1 MSSPSPSS
9 LDSVGTSPLGSFS
22 DPNDHPLLARDLGL
36 GPLVGYGDSGV
47 FNGINSSNF
56 SLNSSSLLHN
66 SALSLYLNGL
76 GTGTNLDSGST
87 LKDNLSMGSSGT
99 SSRPPSGGLPG
110 CNSSTSS
117 SGVSSPGLAT
127 KCAVCG
133 VGDSFS
139 VLPKVLPCLHALCQ
153 MCWDKQQMNDGS
165 GNGGIQSNE
174 GSGCPVCKAD
184 CLMSPPSHQQQQQ
197 QQQQTQN
204 QTQGSSTTT
213 SSSTLFK
220 DFTSTLHMSLDT
232 PSTPLSDNNGWNS
245 ATCTACKAKDPVLAV
260 AKCFDCASLLCTSC
274 VLAHQF
280 MHCFEGHRLMTLAEL
295 ANPSSSSFT
304 NNKAISRPCVR
315 HRGESVSLYCHTC
328 SAPAC
333 TQCLLMEH
341 SGPAHDIEALNE
353 AAPRLAHQLNRTLN
367 DARAK
372 AAELKTV
379 VQSAESAVNKMSNQ
393 LSKAQT
399 DVAETYHFYRA
410 ALDERR
416 EELLRELESVYNNK
430 QSTLNDLGQK
440 TQEAVERILKT
451 CSFVE
456 RLVKQ
461 SSPVEA
467 LLFKKEL
474 DAKFAALFAFCPPDL
489 NTQSGLDVEFMSNYK
504 AIQIGVR
511 NTYGYIRSS
520 NEGGSTPGSFNAAA
534 VAAASKQQQHQHLQ
548 QQPPIARPTS
558 MLLSGNYSVNGVN
571 LTLNNGRLSP
581 GGNLVTTPQT
591 SDSHYMAKRF
601 PNSTSSSSSTGNSFG
616 LGLNDFGLGTP
627 SLSGHPPTYEKW
639 STNAGGGFDSFQ
651 MGPPSISSGLRSSTG
666 LEGSTLTSM
675 SGDPSLFELSKLM
688 SSTSLYPPRSQIKR
702 QKMIY
707 HCKFG
712 EFGVMEGQFTEP
724 SGVAVNAQNDI
735 IVADTNNHRIQIFDK
750 EGRFKFQFG
759 ECGKRDG
766 QLLYPNRVSV
776 VKTSGDIIV
785 TERSPTHQIQIYNQY
800 GQFARKFGANVLQ
813 HPRGVTVDS
822 KGRIIV
828 VECKV
833 MRVIIFDQMGNVL
846 HKFGCSKH
854 LEFPNGVVVN
864 DKQEIFISDNRA
876 HCVKVFSY
884 EGVFLRQIGGEGL
897 TNYPIGVGINSAGE
911 ILIADNHNNFNL
923 TIFTQDGQLISALE
937 SKVKHAQ
944 CFDVALLDDGSVVL
958 ASKDYRLYVYRYVQ
972 IPALAI

>member
-1 MSSPSPSS
+1 
-9 LDSVGTSPLGSFS
+9 
-22 DPNDHPLLARDLGL
+22 
-36 GPLVGYGDSGV
+36 
-47 FNGINSSNF
+47 
-56 SLNSSSLLHN
+56 
-66 SALSLYLNGL
+66 
-76 GTGTNLDSGST
+76 
-87 LKDNLSMGSSGT
+87 
-99 SSRPPSGGLPG
+99 
-110 CNSSTSS
+110 
-117 SGVSSPGLAT
+117 
-127 KCAVCG
+127 
-133 VGDSFS
+133 
-139 VLPKVLPCLHALCQ
+139 
-153 MCWDKQQMNDGS
+153 
-165 GNGGIQSNE
+165 
-174 GSGCPVCKAD
+174 
-184 CLMSPPSHQQQQQ
+184 
-197 QQQQTQN
+197 
-204 QTQGSSTTT
+204 
-213 SSSTLFK
+213 
-220 DFTSTLHMSLDT
+220 
-232 PSTPLSDNNGWNS
+232 
-245 ATCTACKAKDPVLAV
+245 
-260 AKCFDCASLLCTSC
+260 
-274 VLAHQF
+274 
-280 MHCFEGHRLMTLAEL
+280 
-295 ANPSSSSFT
+295 
-304 NNKAISRPCVR
+304 
-315 HRGESVSLYCHTC
+315 
-328 SAPAC
+328 
-333 TQCLLMEH
+333 MEH

-399 DVAETYHFYRA
+399 DVTETYHFYRA

-416 EELLRELESVYNNK
+416 EELLRELESVYNSK
-430 QSTLNDLGQK
+430 QSTLNDLGLK

-489 NTQSGLDVEFMSNYK
+489 NTQGTLDVEFMSNYK

-520 NEGGSTPGSFNAAA
+520 NENGTPGSSFNAAA
-534 VAAASKQQQHQHLQ
+534 VAAAVASKQQLQQ

-558 MLLSGNYSVNGVN
+558 MLLGNNYSVNGVN

-581 GGNLVTTPQT
+581 SGSLANSQQ
-591 SDSHYMAKRF
+591 SNESHFMAKRF
-601 PNSTSSSSSTGNSFG
+601 PNSSSSVTSGNSFG
-616 LGLNDFGLGTP
+616 LGLNDFGLGTT
-627 SLSGHPPTYEKW
+627 SGLSGHTPTYEKW
-639 STNAGGGFDSFQ
+639 STNVGGGGFDSFQ
-651 MGPPSISSGLRSSTG
+651 MPPSGVMRSSSGLDCPSLS
-666 LEGSTLTSM
+666 SM
-675 SGDPSLFELSKLM
+675 SNDPTLFELSKLM
-688 SSTSLYPPRSQIKR
+688 STTSLYPPRSQIKR

-876 HCVKVFSY
+876 HCVKVKLLLSSSFF
-884 EGVFLRQIGGEGL
+884 GV
-897 TNYPIGVGINSAGE
+897 
-911 ILIADNHNNFNL
+911 
-923 TIFTQDGQLISALE
+923 
-937 SKVKHAQ
+937 
-944 CFDVALLDDGSVVL
+944 
-958 ASKDYRLYVYRYVQ
+958 
-972 IPALAI
+972 

>member
-1 MSSPSPSS
+1 MSSPSQQQQ
-9 LDSVGTSPLGSFS
+9 G
-22 DPNDHPLLARDLGL
+22 
-36 GPLVGYGDSGV
+36 
-47 FNGINSSNF
+47 
-56 SLNSSSLLHN
+56 SSSS
-66 SALSLYLNGL
+66 SALS
-76 GTGTNLDSGST
+76 
-87 LKDNLSMGSSGT
+87 
-99 SSRPPSGGLPG
+99 
-110 CNSSTSS
+110 SS
-117 SGVSSPGLAT
+117 S
-127 KCAVCG
+127 
-133 VGDSFS
+133 
-139 VLPKVLPCLHALCQ
+139 
-153 MCWDKQQMNDGS
+153 
-165 GNGGIQSNE
+165 
-174 GSGCPVCKAD
+174 
-184 CLMSPPSHQQQQQ
+184 
-197 QQQQTQN
+197 
-204 QTQGSSTTT
+204 T

-220 DFTSTLHMSLDT
+220 DFPSSLHMM
-232 PSTPLSDNNGWNS
+232 DNSANLGDINSWNS

-295 ANPSSSSFT
+295 ANPSSNYS
-304 NNKAISRPCVR
+304 NKSISRPCVR

-399 DVAETYHFYRA
+399 DVTETYHFYRA

-416 EELLRELESVYNNK
+416 EELLRELESVYNSK
-430 QSTLNDLGQK
+430 QSTLNDLGLK

-489 NTQSGLDVEFMSNYK
+489 NTQGTLDVEFMSNYK

-520 NEGGSTPGSFNAAA
+520 NENGTPGSSFNAAA
-534 VAAASKQQQHQHLQ
+534 VAAAVASKQQLQQ

-558 MLLSGNYSVNGVN
+558 MLLGNNYSVNGVN

-581 GGNLVTTPQT
+581 SGSLVSNSQQ
-591 SDSHYMAKRF
+591 SNESHFMAKRF
-601 PNSTSSSSSTGNSFG
+601 PNSSSSVTSGNSFG
-616 LGLNDFGLGTP
+616 LGLNDFGLGST
-627 SLSGHPPTYEKW
+627 SGLSGHTPTYEKW
-639 STNAGGGFDSFQ
+639 STNVGGGGFDSFQ
-651 MGPPSISSGLRSSTG
+651 MPPSGVMRSSSGLDCPSLS
-666 LEGSTLTSM
+666 SM
-675 SGDPSLFELSKLM
+675 SNDPTLFELSKLM
-688 SSTSLYPPRSQIKR
+688 STTSLYPPRSQIKR

-876 HCVKVFSY
+876 HCVKVKRS
-884 EGVFLRQIGGEGL
+884 FL
-897 TNYPIGVGINSAGE
+897 
-911 ILIADNHNNFNL
+911 FNL
-923 TIFTQDGQLISALE
+923 CIY
-937 SKVKHAQ
+937 SKPNGVWLN
-944 CFDVALLDDGSVVL
+944 FVACLTF
-958 ASKDYRLYVYRYVQ
+958 YYFFF
-972 IPALAI
+972 

>member
-1 MSSPSPSS
+1 MASSPSPSS

-22 DPNDHPLLARDLGL
+22 DPNEHPLLARDLGL

-47 FNGINSSNF
+47 FNGMNSTNF
-56 SLNSSSLLHN
+56 SSCSSMMHN

-76 GTGTNLDSGST
+76 GSGGNLDSGSA

-153 MCWDKQQMNDGS
+153 MCWDKQQMNDGMTTDLLDKS
-165 GNGGIQSNE
+165 TS
-174 GSGCPVCKAD
+174 CPVCKAD
-184 CLMSPPSHQQQQQ
+184 CLMSPPSHQ
-197 QQQQTQN
+197 
-204 QTQGSSTTT
+204 GSS
-213 SSSTLFK
+213 SSSSLFK
-220 DFTSTLHMSLDT
+220 DFSTLHMIET
-232 PSTPLSDNNGWNS
+232 PATTPLSENNGWNS

-280 MHCFEGHRLMTLAEL
+280 MLCFEGHRLMTLAEL
-295 ANPSSSSFT
+295 ASPSSSSNNFT
-304 NNKAISRPCVR
+304 NCKNASRPCVR
-315 HRGESVSLYCHTC
+315 HRGESVTLYCHTC
-328 SAPAC
+328 SVPAC

-379 VQSAESAVNKMSNQ
+379 VQAAESAVNKMSNQ

-399 DVAETYHFYRA
+399 DVTETYHFYRA

-416 EELLRELESVYNNK
+416 EELLRELESVYNSK
-430 QSTLNDLGQK
+430 QTTLNDLGHK

-489 NTQSGLDVEFMSNYK
+489 NLQGSLDVEFMSNYK

-511 NTYGYIRSS
+511 NTYGYIRST
-520 NEGGSTPGSFNAAA
+520 NEPNTPGSFNAAA
-534 VAAASKQQQHQHLQ
+534 AAAAASKM
-548 QQPPIARPTS
+548 QPPIARPTS
-558 MLLSGNYSVNGVN
+558 MLLGTNYSVNGVN

-581 GGNLVTTPQT
+581 AGNLSTPNG
-591 SDSHYMAKRF
+591 DSHFMAKRF
-601 PNSTSSSSSTGNSFG
+601 PTSTSSNSFG
-616 LGLNDFGLGTP
+616 LGLNDLGLGTP
-627 SLSGHPPTYEKW
+627 NLSQPPTYEKW
-639 STNAGGGFDSFQ
+639 STNAGGFDSFQ
-651 MGPPSISSGLRSSTG
+651 MPPSSMRSNG
-666 LEGSTLTSM
+666 LEGSSLSSM
-675 SGDPSLFELSKLM
+675 GNDPSLFELSKLM

-972 IPALAI
+972 IPPLAL

>member
-1 MSSPSPSS
+1 
-9 LDSVGTSPLGSFS
+9 
-22 DPNDHPLLARDLGL
+22 
-36 GPLVGYGDSGV
+36 
-47 FNGINSSNF
+47 
-56 SLNSSSLLHN
+56 
-66 SALSLYLNGL
+66 
-76 GTGTNLDSGST
+76 
-87 LKDNLSMGSSGT
+87 MGSSGT

-153 MCWDKQQMNDGS
+153 MCWDKQQL
-165 GNGGIQSNE
+165 NE
-174 GSGCPVCKAD
+174 GIGTSDLIDKGSCCPVCKAD
-184 CLMSPPSHQQQQQ
+184 CLMSPPAH
-197 QQQQTQN
+197 
-204 QTQGSSTTT
+204 QGSTASST
-213 SSSTLFK
+213 SS
-220 DFTSTLHMSLDT
+220 TSS
-232 PSTPLSDNNGWNS
+232 NS
-245 ATCTACKAKDPVLAV
+245 
-260 AKCFDCASLLCTSC
+260 S
-274 VLAHQF
+274 
-280 MHCFEGHRLMTLAEL
+280 
-295 ANPSSSSFT
+295 
-304 NNKAISRPCVR
+304 
-315 HRGESVSLYCHTC
+315 
-328 SAPAC
+328 
-333 TQCLLMEH
+333 EH
-341 SGPAHDIEALNE
+341 SGTAHDIEALNE

-367 DARAK
+367 EARVK
-372 AAELKTV
+372 AAELKSV
-379 VQSAESAVNKMSNQ
+379 VQAAEAAVNKMSGQ
-393 LSKAQT
+393 LSKAQS
-399 DVAETYHFYRA
+399 DVTETYHFYRA

-416 EELLRELESVYNNK
+416 EELLRELESVYNSK
-430 QSTLNDLGQK
+430 QSTLNELGQK

-451 CSFVE
+451 CTFVE

-489 NTQSGLDVEFMSNYK
+489 NIQSTLDVEFMSNFK

-520 NEGGSTPGSFNAAA
+520 GDPNPPGSLNSNAAA
-534 VAAASKQQQHQHLQ
+534 LASKQ

-558 MLLSGNYSVNGVN
+558 MLLNSNYSVGGVN
-571 LTLNNGRLSP
+571 LNLNNGRLSP
-581 GGNLVTTPQT
+581 GGNLASSQANG
-591 SDSHYMAKRF
+591 SDSHFIAKRF
-601 PNSTSSSSSTGNSFG
+601 PVASTSNSFG
-616 LGLNDFGLGTP
+616 LGLNELGLT
-627 SLSGHPPTYEKW
+627 SSTLSQTPTYDKW
-639 STNAGGGFDSFQ
+639 STNAGGAFDGFQLSQ
-651 MGPPSISSGLRSSTG
+651 SAMRSG
-666 LEGSTLTSM
+666 TLDGNSLTPIT
-675 SGDPSLFELSKLM
+675 DPTIFELSKLM
-688 SSTSLYPPRSQIKR
+688 TNSSLYPPRSQIKR

-864 DKQEIFISDNRA
+864 EKQEIFISDNRA

-972 IPALAI
+972 IPPLTL

>member
-1 MSSPSPSS
+1 
-9 LDSVGTSPLGSFS
+9 
-22 DPNDHPLLARDLGL
+22 
-36 GPLVGYGDSGV
+36 
-47 FNGINSSNF
+47 
-56 SLNSSSLLHN
+56 
-66 SALSLYLNGL
+66 
-76 GTGTNLDSGST
+76 
-87 LKDNLSMGSSGT
+87 
-99 SSRPPSGGLPG
+99 
-110 CNSSTSS
+110 
-117 SGVSSPGLAT
+117 
-127 KCAVCG
+127 
-133 VGDSFS
+133 
-139 VLPKVLPCLHALCQ
+139 
-153 MCWDKQQMNDGS
+153 MNDGL
-165 GNGGIQSNE
+165 QSTE
-174 GSGCPVCKAD
+174 GSSCPVCKAE

-197 QQQQTQN
+197 QNQQQQ
-204 QTQGSSTTT
+204 QQQQGSSPSTTS

-220 DFTSTLHMSLDT
+220 DFPSSLHMLDT
-232 PSTPLSDNNGWNS
+232 PTGGDSTSWNS
-245 ATCTACKAKDPVLAV
+245 ATCTACKAKEPVLAV

-295 ANPSSSSFT
+295 ASPSSSSFT
-304 NNKAISRPCVR
+304 SGKSVSRPCVR
-315 HRGESVSLYCHTC
+315 HRGETVSLYCHTC

-333 TQCLLMEH
+333 TQCLVLEH
-341 SGPAHDIEALNE
+341 NGPAHDIEALNE

-379 VQSAESAVNKMSNQ
+379 VQSAEAAVNKMSNQ

-399 DVAETYHFYRA
+399 DVTETYHFYRA

-430 QSTLNDLGQK
+430 QSTLADLGQK

-489 NTQSGLDVEFMSNYK
+489 NTQGSLDVEFMSNYK

-520 NEGGSTPGSFNAAA
+520 NEATTPGAFSAASGTA
-534 VAAASKQQQHQHLQ
+534 TSKQQQLAHQQQQQQQLQQQQ

-558 MLLSGNYSVNGVN
+558 MLLGGNYSMNGVN

-581 GGNLVTTPQT
+581 SGSLVTTPQST
-591 SDSHYMAKRF
+591 ESHYMSKRF
-601 PNSTSSSSSTGNSFG
+601 SSSSSGNSFG
-616 LGLNDFGLGTP
+616 LGLNDLGLGTP

-639 STNAGGGFDSFQ
+639 STSVGGGGGFDAFQ
-651 MGPPSISSGLRSSTG
+651 MPPSGMMRSNSGLDGSS
-666 LEGSTLTSM
+666 LSSM
-675 SGDPSLFELSKLM
+675 SNDPTIFELSKLM
-688 SSTSLYPPRSQIKR
+688 STTSLYPPRSQIKR

-876 HCVKVFSY
+876 HCVKV
-884 EGVFLRQIGGEGL
+884 
-897 TNYPIGVGINSAGE
+897 
-911 ILIADNHNNFNL
+911 
-923 TIFTQDGQLISALE
+923 
-937 SKVKHAQ
+937 
-944 CFDVALLDDGSVVL
+944 
-958 ASKDYRLYVYRYVQ
+958 
-972 IPALAI
+972 IPSL

>member
-1 MSSPSPSS
+1 
-9 LDSVGTSPLGSFS
+9 
-22 DPNDHPLLARDLGL
+22 
-36 GPLVGYGDSGV
+36 
-47 FNGINSSNF
+47 
-56 SLNSSSLLHN
+56 
-66 SALSLYLNGL
+66 
-76 GTGTNLDSGST
+76 
-87 LKDNLSMGSSGT
+87 MGSSGT

-133 VGDSFS
+133 VGDTFS

-153 MCWDKQQMNDGS
+153 MCWDKQQLSDGQ
-165 GNGGIQSNE
+165 QSNE
-174 GSGCPVCKAD
+174 GNNCPVCKAD
-184 CLMSPPSHQQQQQ
+184 CLMSSPSQQQQQ
-197 QQQQTQN
+197 
-204 QTQGSSTTT
+204 GSSSSSALSSSST

-220 DFTSTLHMSLDT
+220 DFPSSLHMM
-232 PSTPLSDNNGWNS
+232 DNSANLGDINSWNS

-295 ANPSSSSFT
+295 ANPSSNFS
-304 NNKAISRPCVR
+304 NKSISRPCVR

-399 DVAETYHFYRA
+399 DVTETYHFYRA

-416 EELLRELESVYNNK
+416 EELLRELESVYNSK
-430 QSTLNDLGQK
+430 QSTLNDLGLK

-489 NTQSGLDVEFMSNYK
+489 NTQGTLDVEFMSNYK

-520 NEGGSTPGSFNAAA
+520 NENGTPGSSFNAAA
-534 VAAASKQQQHQHLQ
+534 VAAAVASKQQLQQ

-558 MLLSGNYSVNGVN
+558 MLLGNNYSVNGVN

-581 GGNLVTTPQT
+581 SGSLANSQQ
-591 SDSHYMAKRF
+591 SNESHFMAKRF
-601 PNSTSSSSSTGNSFG
+601 PNSSSSVTSGNSFG
-616 LGLNDFGLGTP
+616 LGLNDFGLGTT
-627 SLSGHPPTYEKW
+627 SGLSGHTPTYEKW
-639 STNAGGGFDSFQ
+639 STNVGGGGFDSFQ
-651 MGPPSISSGLRSSTG
+651 MPPSGVMRSSSGLDCPSLS
-666 LEGSTLTSM
+666 SM
-675 SGDPSLFELSKLM
+675 SNDPTLFELSKLM
-688 SSTSLYPPRSQIKR
+688 STTSLYPPRSQIKR

-876 HCVKVFSY
+876 HCVKVKSLFFSFFFC
-884 EGVFLRQIGGEGL
+884 V
-897 TNYPIGVGINSAGE
+897 
-911 ILIADNHNNFNL
+911 
-923 TIFTQDGQLISALE
+923 
-937 SKVKHAQ
+937 
-944 CFDVALLDDGSVVL
+944 
-958 ASKDYRLYVYRYVQ
+958 
-972 IPALAI
+972 

>member
-1 MSSPSPSS
+1 M
-9 LDSVGTSPLGSFS
+9 
-22 DPNDHPLLARDLGL
+22 
-36 GPLVGYGDSGV
+36 
-47 FNGINSSNF
+47 IE
-56 SLNSSSLLHN
+56 HN
-66 SALSLYLNGL
+66 
-76 GTGTNLDSGST
+76 
-87 LKDNLSMGSSGT
+87 
-99 SSRPPSGGLPG
+99 
-110 CNSSTSS
+110 
-117 SGVSSPGLAT
+117 
-127 KCAVCG
+127 
-133 VGDSFS
+133 
-139 VLPKVLPCLHALCQ
+139 
-153 MCWDKQQMNDGS
+153 
-165 GNGGIQSNE
+165 
-174 GSGCPVCKAD
+174 
-184 CLMSPPSHQQQQQ
+184 
-197 QQQQTQN
+197 
-204 QTQGSSTTT
+204 
-213 SSSTLFK
+213 
-220 DFTSTLHMSLDT
+220 
-232 PSTPLSDNNGWNS
+232 
-245 ATCTACKAKDPVLAV
+245 
-260 AKCFDCASLLCTSC
+260 
-274 VLAHQF
+274 
-280 MHCFEGHRLMTLAEL
+280 
-295 ANPSSSSFT
+295 
-304 NNKAISRPCVR
+304 
-315 HRGESVSLYCHTC
+315 
-328 SAPAC
+328 
-333 TQCLLMEH
+333 
-341 SGPAHDIEALNE
+341 GPAHDVEALNE

-379 VQSAESAVNKMSNQ
+379 VQAAESAVNKMSNQ

-399 DVAETYHFYRA
+399 DVTETYHFYRA

-430 QSTLNDLGQK
+430 QSTLSDLGQK

-489 NTQSGLDVEFMSNYK
+489 NLQSSLDVEFMSNYK

-520 NEGGSTPGSFNAAA
+520 NDPTTPGIFLKIFNTFWVITCFCFLFKIWNIAVLFCLLGSFNTAAA
-534 VAAASKQQQHQHLQ
+534 AAAAAAASK

-581 GGNLVTTPQT
+581 GSGLGTPQSGH
-591 SDSHYMAKRF
+591 SDFLTKRF
-601 PNSTSSSSSTGNSFG
+601 PNSSSAGNSFG
-616 LGLNDFGLGTP
+616 LGLNDLGLGTP
-627 SLSGHPPTYEKW
+627 SLSQPPTYEKW

-651 MGPPSISSGLRSSTG
+651 MPPSSSMRSSG
-666 LEGSTLTSM
+666 LEGSALSM
-675 SGDPSLFELSKLM
+675 SSDPSLFELSKLM
-688 SSTSLYPPRSQIKR
+688 TTTSLYPPRSQIKR

-972 IPALAI
+972 IPPLAL